1 MRNIRTPVLLAAT
14 LWLFACGAAG
24 AQTAT
29 EKAHALFDGYSEWQM
44 RELPGY
50 ATMVGDH
57 RYDDRLTDFSEAAI
71 ARRKASVADF
81 AKQLQGI
88 DRNALAN
95 QDRISYD
102 VLATVL
108 DSNLRRSAVFSEPDA
123 AGADLW
129 LDVTQFN
136 GPQIGFAGLPSL
148 IRVSRFSSIL
158 DYENYIKRLT
168 AVPAQLDQLTGGLPA
183 P

>member
-1 MRNIRTPVLLAAT
+1 MEALMRNIRTPVLLAAT

-95 QDRISYD
+95 QDRISY
-102 VLATVL
+102 
-108 DSNLRRSAVFSEPDA
+108 AVFCLKKKKKEKDKLFAKLMDMLRTKWSAMPQER
-123 AGADLW
+123 DLM
-129 LDVTQFN
+129 
-136 GPQIGFAGLPSL
+136 
-148 IRVSRFSSIL
+148 IL
-158 DYENYIKRLT
+158 HDY
-168 AVPAQLDQLTGGLPA
+168 A
-183 P
+183 

>member
-1 MRNIRTPVLLAAT
+1 MRNIGTPVLLAAT
-14 LWLFACGAAG
+14 LWLFTYGAAG

-29 EKAHALFDGYSEWQM
+29 EKAHALFDAYSEWQM

-50 ATMVGDH
+50 ATAVGDH

-71 ARRKASVADF
+71 ARRKAFVADL

-88 DRNALAN
+88 DRNGLAD

-102 VLATVL
+102 VLATAL
-108 DSNLRRSAVFSEPDA
+108 DYSLRRFAVFSEPDA

-129 LDVTQFN
+129 LTVTQFD
-136 GPQIGFAGLPSL
+136 GPHIGSMGSH
-148 IRVSRFSSIL
+148 R
-158 DYENYIKRLT
+158 
-168 AVPAQLDQLTGGLPA
+168 
-183 P
+183 

>member
-1 MRNIRTPVLLAAT
+1 MEALMRNIRTPVLLAAT

-95 QDRISYD
+95 QDRISYA
-102 VLATVL
+102 VLCLKREIRTSRRPLLSDRVTPATH
-108 DSNLRRSAVFSEPDA
+108 R
-123 AGADLW
+123 
-129 LDVTQFN
+129 
-136 GPQIGFAGLPSL
+136 
-148 IRVSRFSSIL
+148 
-158 DYENYIKRLT
+158 
-168 AVPAQLDQLTGGLPA
+168 
-183 P
+183 